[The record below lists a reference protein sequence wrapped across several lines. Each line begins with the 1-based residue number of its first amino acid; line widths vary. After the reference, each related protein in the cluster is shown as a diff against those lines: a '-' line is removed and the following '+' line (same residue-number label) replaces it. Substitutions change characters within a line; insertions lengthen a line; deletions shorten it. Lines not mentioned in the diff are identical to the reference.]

1 MKVTGPGS
9 GAGAVPEDVTGPEK
23 AGQAVEKAGIDGAEG
38 GAPAAPSGIEAGA
51 GVAETAVAGGPPPG
65 VPATHDIAAELR
77 AGTLAPGAA
86 MEKLIDRIVAQQLG
100 PGAPLALR
108 ESLRATL
115 QETVETDPM
124 LAAKLRSLGRLQ
136 DS

>member
-9 GAGAVPEDVTGPEK
+9 GAGAVPEDIAAPEK
-23 AGQAVEKAGIDGAEG
+23 AAQAGEKPGIEGVGG
-38 GAPAAPSGIEAGA
+38 GAAAEARGVDAGA
-51 GVAETAVAGGPPPG
+51 SVTQAAAGAPPPG
-65 VPATHDIAAELR
+65 VVATHDIAAELR

-108 ESLRATL
+108 ESLRAAL
-115 QETVETDPM
+115 QDTVESDPM

-136 DS
+136 ES